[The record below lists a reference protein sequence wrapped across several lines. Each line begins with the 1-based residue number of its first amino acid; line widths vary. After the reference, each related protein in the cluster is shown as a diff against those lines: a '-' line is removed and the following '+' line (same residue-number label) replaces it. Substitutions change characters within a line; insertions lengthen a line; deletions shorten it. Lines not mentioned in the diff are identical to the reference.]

1 MFEIET
7 LKAKKLADLQEI
19 AATLKI
25 TRYKTLKKQDLIYK
39 ILDLQAQKPEE
50 VAKHEVS
57 KESNTKETN
66 EATSSNEDQNSKQ
79 KRRPR
84 TRTHKSASE
93 EVVEGANTEGKVES
107 KEDHSSN
114 NAQKGQ
120 RNNDRRNN
128 DRRNNDRNDRRAND
142 RNRGQN
148 DKGANYDRNNYDK
161 ELKNRYKQ
169 PEHEF
174 EGLIDSE
181 GVLDIMSDGYGF
193 LRSSDYNYLASPD
206 DIYVSQSQIRLFGL
220 KTGDTVL
227 GSIRP
232 PKEGEKYFPLIKVNK
247 INGLDPN
254 VVRDRVSFEHLTPL
268 FPKEK
273 FDVAGARSTVSTR
286 IIDLF
291 SPIGK
296 GQRGMIVAQPKTGKT
311 MLLKDIANA
320 IAANHPEV
328 YQIILLIDERPEE
341 VTDMQ
346 RNVRGEV
353 VASTFDKEASEHVRV
368 ANIVIEKAK
377 RLVECGHDV
386 VILLDSITRLA
397 RAYNTVQPASG
408 KVLSGGV
415 DANALHKPKRFFGAA
430 RNIENGG
437 SLSIIATALTET
449 GSKMDEVIFE
459 EFKGTGN
466 MELQLDRRISNRRIF
481 PAIDLISSSTRR
493 DDLLLDE
500 STIQRMWILRKY
512 LADMNPVEA
521 MEFIEQRIKQTRNN
535 EEFLLTMNE

>member
-25 TRYKTLKKQDLIYK
+25 ARYKTLKKQDLVYQ

-50 VAKHEVS
+50 VAKHEIKEKSS
-57 KESNTKETN
+57 KEESIGT
-66 EATSSNEDQNSKQ
+66 EAVNEDQNTQS

-84 TRTHKSASE
+84 TRTQKTP
-93 EVVEGANTEGKVES
+93 TEGVSDEAKQEVQTEN
-107 KEDHSSN
+107 KEVQAAENPQRGSRN
-114 NAQKGQ
+114 QQ

-128 DRRNNDRNDRRAND
+128 DRHNDRRGND
-142 RNRGQN
+142 RGKGQN
-148 DKGANYDRNNYDK
+148 DKSANYDRHNYDK

-273 FDVAGARSTVSTR
+273 FNVAGARSTVSTR

-328 YQIILLIDERPEE
+328 Y
-341 VTDMQ
+341 
-346 RNVRGEV
+346 
-353 VASTFDKEASEHVRV
+353 
-368 ANIVIEKAK
+368 
-377 RLVECGHDV
+377 
-386 VILLDSITRLA
+386 
-397 RAYNTVQPASG
+397 
-408 KVLSGGV
+408 
-415 DANALHKPKRFFGAA
+415 
-430 RNIENGG
+430 
-437 SLSIIATALTET
+437 
-449 GSKMDEVIFE
+449 
-459 EFKGTGN
+459 
-466 MELQLDRRISNRRIF
+466 
-481 PAIDLISSSTRR
+481 
-493 DDLLLDE
+493 
-500 STIQRMWILRKY
+500 
-512 LADMNPVEA
+512 
-521 MEFIEQRIKQTRNN
+521 
-535 EEFLLTMNE
+535 

>member
-25 TRYKTLKKQDLIYK
+25 ARYKTLKKQDLIYQ
-39 ILDLQAQKPEE
+39 ILDLQAQKPEA
-50 VAKHEVS
+50 VAKHEIKEKSS
-57 KESNTKETN
+57 KEESIGS
-66 EATSSNEDQNSKQ
+66 EAVNEDQNTKT

-84 TRTHKSASE
+84 TRTQKTP
-93 EVVEGANTEGKVES
+93 TEGVNEEAKQEVQTEN
-107 KEDHSSN
+107 KEVQAAENPQRGSRN
-114 NAQKGQ
+114 QQ

-128 DRRNNDRNDRRAND
+128 DRHNDRRGND
-142 RNRGQN
+142 RGKGQN
-148 DKGANYDRNNYDK
+148 DKSANYDRHNYDK

-273 FDVAGARSTVSTR
+273 FNVAGARSTVSTR

-493 DDLLLDE
+493 DDLLLDD